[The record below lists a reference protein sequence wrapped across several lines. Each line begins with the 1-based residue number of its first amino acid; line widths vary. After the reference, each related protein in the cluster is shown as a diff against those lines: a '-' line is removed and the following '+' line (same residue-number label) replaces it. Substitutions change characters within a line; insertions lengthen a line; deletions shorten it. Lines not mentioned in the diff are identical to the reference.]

1 MRFFRGKIERP
12 PVIIRRG
19 RSYHPR
25 DSTHQKIVIFQ
36 ATTHNKALVTWK
48 LLSPRGTKCHDFMQL
63 LYQKHSW
70 LGAGTYRNFFELT
83 CKTETTIKS
92 IKCNVSCF
100 CFGLFV
106 WKRILNLY
114 TKGKQYTALQS
125 IMNAKLSKQKG
136 SGY

>member
-48 LLSPRGTKCHDFMQL
+48 LLSPRGTKCHDFKQL
-63 LYQKHSW
+63 LHQKHSS

-83 CKTETTIKS
+83 CKTETTIKTGFFLTS
-92 IKCNVSCF
+92 L
-100 CFGLFV
+100 GDTGGETTP
-106 WKRILNLY
+106 RR
-114 TKGKQYTALQS
+114 
-125 IMNAKLSKQKG
+125 LSFFLEFWVFPL
-136 SGY
+136 SFEFFP

>member
-83 CKTETTIKS
+83 CKTETTIKTGFFLTS
-92 IKCNVSCF
+92 L
-100 CFGLFV
+100 GDTGGETTP
-106 WKRILNLY
+106 RR
-114 TKGKQYTALQS
+114 
-125 IMNAKLSKQKG
+125 LSFFLEFWVF
-136 SGY
+136 SLSFEFFPWT